1 MRQSGRH
8 GSAALAVSR
17 LALGMAVV
25 LVSACGGGGGGGSYV
40 RSDPPPTAPPPT
52 PPPPPPPPPPAEPRT
67 LTLPAAPPAATA
79 PVPPAINQSGPLV
92 KLVAEDMVLNVND
105 FNTDGSLTKTG
116 AGALVLFSSRFDG
129 GIDVLQGELVVSS
142 VFADIT
148 VHQDAKLQM
157 WDDIVGDVHVDGE
170 IEPAYDGGGW
180 YGDYYD
186 FFDGDIFGNYSQS
199 STGTMKVKLGIEN
212 DAVATPLLSV
222 TGTATLAGTL
232 DIYDG
237 TTYVSSLTTGYLEW
251 ILHAYGGVIGTFD
264 TVRLP
269 TTLFVTG
276 DVHYTPNDV
285 YFLATRISTSAA
297 MANAGVGDAMTLSSA
312 THVDDAFALADD
324 FSLLPHAQLDIAQQ
338 RFLASAAAIQRIGDY
353 AQAEKTFDSLS
364 GQAHASA
371 QDMLL
376 DQATPPPELHARLD
390 RLRPGI
396 AGAWSQH
403 YRSAAGTLGD
413 ASSGADIAGYDQWLG
428 ERLLFGGSVQR
439 GQLQA
444 SFDRENARARSPGQ
458 VASAYLHYRGDDGMY
473 LTALAGAGRMRLGMD
488 RTLDLADAGRHVAH
502 SERVFDTALLRVE
515 AGRRVPLG
523 EGRLTPFAALDHASL
538 HGDGFIESGNTGFEL
553 QASPLRQRR
562 TSAEA
567 GARYARLWRA
577 DGGER
582 WMQFDLSGRYRRQL
596 AVDGDPLRAAFVGA
610 PQSVFDIDDPSRP
623 DGYGLLTF
631 NLRGGSGRAT
641 WFLDYDRRFGGSQA
655 DAWWAGWRFAF

>member
-1 MRQSGRH
+1 MSRSRQH
-8 GSAALAVSR
+8 GNVPLAVSR
-17 LALGMAVV
+17 LALGMAVA
-25 LVSACGGGGGGGSYV
+25 LVGACGGGGGSYV
-40 RSDPPPTAPPPT
+40 RSDPPPTTPPPPPPPT
-52 PPPPPPPPPPAEPRT
+52 PPPPTPSPRT
-67 LTLPAAPPAATA
+67 LTLPAAPPATTA
-79 PVPPAINQSGPLV
+79 PAAPALNETGPLV
-92 KLVAEDMVLNVND
+92 KLVEPDMAVHVND

-116 AGALVLFSSRFDG
+116 EGTLVLSSSRFDG

-148 VHQDAKLQM
+148 VDPGAKLQM
-157 WDDIVGDVHVDGE
+157 WGDIVGDVHVDGE
-170 IEPAYDGGGW
+170 IEPAYDSGGW

-199 STGTMKVKLGIEN
+199 STGTMKVKLGVEN
-212 DAVATPLLSV
+212 GAVATPLLSV
-222 TGTATLAGTL
+222 TGTATLRGTL
-232 DIYDG
+232 DIYDV
-237 TTYVSSLTTGYLEW
+237 TTYVRSLTTGYLEW
-251 ILHAYGGVIGTFD
+251 ILHAYGGVTGTFD
-264 TVRLP
+264 AVRLP
-269 TTLFVTG
+269 TSIFVTG
-276 DVHYTPNDV
+276 DVRYTPNDV

-297 MANAGVGDAMTLSSA
+297 MSNAGVADAMTLSSA
-312 THVDDAFALADD
+312 AHVDNAFVLADD
-324 FSLLPHAQLDIAQQ
+324 FSLLPHAQLDTAQR

-353 AQAEKTFDSLS
+353 AQAAATFDSLS

-371 QDMLL
+371 QHMLL
-376 DQATPPPELHARLD
+376 DQATPPPQLHARLD
-390 RLRPGI
+390 RLRPGV

-403 YRSAAGTLGD
+403 YRSLAGTLGD

-458 VASAYLHYRGDDGMY
+458 MANAYLHYRGDDGWY
-473 LTALAGAGRMRLGMD
+473 ATGLVGAGRTRLAMD

-502 SERVFDTALLRVE
+502 SERVFDTALLRIE
-515 AGRRVPLG
+515 AGRHVPLG
-523 EGRLTPFAALDHASL
+523 EGRLTPFAAIDHASL
-538 HGDGFIESGNTGFEL
+538 HGDGFIESGGTGFEL
-553 QASPLRQRR
+553 QASPLRQQR

-577 DGGER
+577 DGGQR
-582 WMQFDLSGRYRRQL
+582 WVQFDLSGRYRRQL
-596 AVDGDPLRAAFVGA
+596 AIDGDPLRAAFVGA
-610 PQSVFDIDDPSRP
+610 PQSVFDIEDPSRP
-623 DGYGLLTF
+623 DGYGLLTL

>member
-1 MRQSGRH
+1 MERCERH
-8 GSAALAVSR
+8 GNAALVVSR

-25 LVSACGGGGGGGSYV
+25 LLGACGGDGGYV
-40 RSDPPPTAPPPT
+40 RSDPPPTT
-52 PPPPPPPPPPAEPRT
+52 SPPPPPPPPPPAPAPRT

-79 PVPPAINQSGPLV
+79 PAVPALNESGPLV
-92 KLVAEDMVLNVND
+92 KLVAMGSYDAIQN
-105 FNTDGSLTKTG
+105 FRTDGSLTKTG
-116 AGALVLFSSRFDG
+116 EGSLAVLDSRFDAG
-129 GIDVLQGELVVSS
+129 VHVQEGLLYSARLYGDVTVDEGAGLQLV
-142 VFADIT
+142 DNI
-148 VHQDAKLQM
+148 
-157 WDDIVGDVHVDGE
+157 IGDVHVDGDF
-170 IEPAYDGGGW
+170 EPAYDSF

-186 FFDGDIFGNYSQS
+186 SFGADIFGDYSQS
-199 STGTMKVKLGIEN
+199 STATMRVKLGIEEG
-212 DAVATPLLSV
+212 AVATPLMSV
-222 TGTATLAGTL
+222 SGTATLAGTL

-276 DVHYTPNDV
+276 EVHYTPNDV

-338 RFLASAAAIQRIGDY
+338 RFLASAAAVQRIGDY
-353 AQAEKTFDSLS
+353 AQAAATFDSLS

-376 DQATPPPELHARLD
+376 DQATPPAQLHARLD

-403 YRSAAGTLGD
+403 YRSPAGTLGD

-439 GQLQA
+439 GKLQA

-458 VASAYLHYRGDDGMY
+458 TANAYLHYRGDDGLY
-473 LTALAGAGRMRLGMD
+473 VTGLAGAGRMRLGMD

-515 AGRRVPLG
+515 AGRHVSLG

-538 HGDGFIESGNTGFEL
+538 HGDGFVESGDTGFEL
-553 QASPLRQRR
+553 QASPLRQQR
-562 TSAEA
+562 TTAEA

-577 DGGER
+577 DGGKR
-582 WMQFDLSGRYRRQL
+582 WMQFDLSGRYRKQL
-596 AVDGDPLRAAFVGA
+596 AIDGDPLRAAFVGA

-623 DGYGLLTF
+623 DGYGLLTL